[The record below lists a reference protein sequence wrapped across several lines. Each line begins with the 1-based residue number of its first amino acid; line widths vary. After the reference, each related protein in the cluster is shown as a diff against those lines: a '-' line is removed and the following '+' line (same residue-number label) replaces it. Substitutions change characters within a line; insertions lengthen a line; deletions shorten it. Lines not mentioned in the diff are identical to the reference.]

1 MWNISSIWV
10 RFLPTNAAR
19 TKLADALK
27 SDALT
32 TDPTRFGTPIIFALL
47 AGIQYLKGQTLGY
60 SVEFGVIWTVIS
72 LSIFAARRAY
82 NFRKN
87 IACQVC
93 NDIPNQNENQP

>member
-1 MWNISSIWV
+1 MPIKKW
-10 RFLPTNAAR
+10 AAQYGI
-19 TKLADALK
+19 A
-27 SDALT
+27 
-32 TDPTRFGTPIIFALL
+32 FPIIFVLL

-93 NDIPNQNENQP
+93 NDIPHQNENQP